1 MAIKSLSVDEDDL
14 LDNKKMTQRLE
25 REEIQIILTL
35 LKTENQ
41 VTILLDPWKLKTLRL
56 VRVHSGIVKLKVIL

>member
-56 VRVHSGIVKLKVIL
+56 VRVHSGKVKLKVIL